1 MRLHIYLEHYK
12 LFKIEIMKKY
22 LLYFLL
28 ISIAFTAC
36 KKDKTAAELGNPDER
51 LNAVLTGYQTQLA
64 SAQFGWKGYL
74 LTDSKVTATF
84 LFSFTD
90 KNRVT
95 MSADYAPAAKE
106 SSYRLKALQRP
117 TLLFDTYSTLHLI
130 ADPNPNVIGGD
141 VGDGY
146 NSDFEFAFLSAS
158 TDTVKLEGTF
168 NKSKL
173 ILVRSKSAAD
183 NTTAFSAVDDMTALL
198 SKLRTYFKRT
208 TIGGIEGEVK
218 LDPANRVFGFNYLD
232 GTTLKTVSSNYFV
245 SGTSIILYDP
255 LVIGKTSLTT
265 INGVSYDASTGFI
278 NASASGGTALQ
289 IKEAITPL
297 SYDQTVAARFLANP
311 IHSTYSENYNG
322 FTVDGVADAYKVKTI
337 PNFGSIDYYHKIT
350 GQAYGAVRFWLGTA
364 YGAYGPAI
372 TPTVSADGKISYTL
386 AGSYGNAPGA
396 IAPIINNVTNN
407 FIKAGGFYVIQ
418 TGTKVYD
425 LVAVADARS
434 WITFQ

>member
-1 MRLHIYLEHYK
+1 MRLLIYLEHYK
-12 LFKIEIMKKY
+12 LFKTEIMKKY

-36 KKDKTAAELGNPDER
+36 KKDKTEAELGNPDER
-51 LNAVLTGYQTQLA
+51 LNAVLTEYQTQLA
-64 SAQFGWKGYL
+64 GAQFGWKGYL
-74 LTDSKVTATF
+74 LTDSKVSATF
-84 LFSFTD
+84 LFNFTD

-95 MSADYAPAAKE
+95 MSADYAATAKE

-117 TLLFDTYSTLHLI
+117 TLLFDTYSTLHMI
-130 ADPNPNVIGGD
+130 ADPNPSIVGGET
-141 VGDGY
+141 GDGLY
-146 NSDFEFAFLSAS
+146 SDFEFAFLSSSA
-158 TDTVKLEGTF
+158 DTIKLEGTF

-183 NTTAFSAVDDMTALL
+183 NTTAFTAVDDMTALL

-232 GTTLKTVSSNYFV
+232 GTTLKTASSNYFV

-265 INGVSYDASTGFI
+265 INGVTYDAATGFI

-297 SYDQTVAARFLANP
+297 SYDATAAARFNGTPDKQWRSL
-311 IHSTYSENYNG
+311 YG
-322 FTVDGVADAYKVKTI
+322 FTRDGIQDYLKIRTI
-337 PNFGSIDYYHKIT
+337 PSFNRLVHWIKYN
-350 GQAYGAVRFWLGTA
+350 TA
-364 YGAYGPAI
+364 YDLVGFTFGNTINYGPAI
-372 TPTVSADGKISYTL
+372 TPAVTSDGLIKYTL
-386 AGSYGNAPGA
+386 LGYLGTVPAAYASMVVNTA
-396 IAPIINNVTNN
+396 TN
-407 FIKAGGFYVIQ
+407 FAEPQGFYVIQ
-418 TGTKVYD
+418 TSSTTYD
-425 LVAVADARS
+425 LVSVKDART
-434 WITFQ
+434 WINYQ